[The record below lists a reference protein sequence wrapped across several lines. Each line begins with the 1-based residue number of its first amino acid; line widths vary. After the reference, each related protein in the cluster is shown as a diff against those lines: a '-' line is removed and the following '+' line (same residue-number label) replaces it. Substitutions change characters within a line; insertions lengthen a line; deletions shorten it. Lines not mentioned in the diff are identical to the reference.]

1 MAVSPLD
8 VKKLRDKTGA
18 GFGDCKDALDKAGG
32 DFAAAEKILK
42 EKGLAQVAKRAGRS
56 ATEGRVFASVAGTF
70 AAVLEIS
77 CETDFVARNPEF
89 VTTGQGIL
97 DALVKARASAPD
109 AAADTKLKDL
119 AVVTK
124 ENLSIK
130 TYKTMS
136 TAPGETVVHYIHG
149 EGRIGVL
156 VKVRVADAAKAADP
170 KVRQFGFDLALH
182 AAAFNPGF
190 LDRTKVDAGWIKEQE
205 EIMKVRDADQMAG
218 KPENIVAGIM
228 KGKVEKLLK
237 QICFVD
243 QPFVKD
249 DKITVTQAA
258 ANLGKEL
265 GTKVELVDYAYVQI
279 GLEA

>member
-56 ATEGRVFASVAGTF
+56 ATEGRVFAAVSPTF
-70 AAVLEIS
+70 AAAMEIS
-77 CETDFVARNPEF
+77 CETDFVARNGDF
-89 VTTGQGIL
+89 VTTGQAIL
-97 DALVKARASAPD
+97 DTLVKAGASAPD
-109 AAADTKLKDL
+109 AAADTKLKEL

-130 TYKTMS
+130 TYKTL
-136 TAPGETVVHYIHG
+136 AIGAGEVVVQYIHG

-156 VKVRVADAAKAADP
+156 VKVKVADAAKAADP
-170 KVRQFGFDLALH
+170 KVKEFGFDLALH
-182 AAAFNPGF
+182 AAAFNPTY
-190 LDRTKVDAGWIKEQE
+190 LDRSKVDAGWLKEQE
-205 EIMKVRDADQMAG
+205 EIMRVRDAEQLAG
-218 KPENIVAGIM
+218 KPDNIVAGIM
-228 KGKVEKLLK
+228 KGKVEKFLK
-237 QICFVD
+237 QISFVD

-249 DKITVTQAA
+249 DKVTVAQAA

-265 GTKVELVDYAYVQI
+265 GTKVDLVDYVYVQI

>member
-1 MAVSPLD
+1 MAVSPQD

-56 ATEGRVFASVAGTF
+56 ATEGRVFAAVTDKF
-70 AAVLEIS
+70 AAILEIS

-89 VTTGQGIL
+89 VTSGQTIL
-97 DALVKARASAPD
+97 DNLVKAGASAPD
-109 AAADTKLKDL
+109 AAADTKLKEV
-119 AVVTK
+119 AVITK

-130 TYKTMS
+130 TYKTM
-136 TAPGETVVHYIHG
+136 AIGAGEAVVNYIHG

-156 VKVRVADAAKAADP
+156 VKVKVADVAKAADP
-170 KVRQFGFDLALH
+170 LVKAFGFDLALH
-182 AAAFNPGF
+182 AAAFNPSF
-190 LDRTKVDAGWIKEQE
+190 LDRSKVDAGWIKEQE
-205 EIMKVRDADQMAG
+205 EIMKVRDADQMVG

-265 GTKVELVDYAYVQI
+265 GTKVEIVDYAYVQI

>member
-18 GFGDCKDALDKAGG
+18 GFGDCKDALEKAGG

-56 ATEGRVFASVAGTF
+56 ATEGRVFAAVAGNF
-70 AAVLEIS
+70 AGILEIS

-89 VTTGQGIL
+89 VTTGQSIL
-97 DALVKARASAPD
+97 DALVKAGASAPD

-119 AVVTK
+119 AVITK

-130 TYKTMS
+130 TYKTF
-136 TAPGETVVHYIHG
+136 AIANGEAVVQYIHG

-156 VKVRVADAAKAADP
+156 VKVKTADAAKASDP
-170 KVRQFGFDLALH
+170 KVQAFGFDLALH
-182 AAAFNPGF
+182 AAAFNPTY
-190 LDRTKVDAGWIKEQE
+190 LDRSKVDPAWLKEQE
-205 EIMKVRDADQMAG
+205 EIMRVRDADQLVG
-218 KPENIVAGIM
+218 KNDNIVAGIM
-228 KGKVEKLLK
+228 KGKVEKFLK
-237 QICFVD
+237 QISFVD

-265 GTKVELVDYAYVQI
+265 GTKVEIVDFIYVQI